1 MAEYITKKA
10 AINAVENAPIEL
22 SQSEWKEIEEAINA
36 VPAAD
41 VVPVVYCKDCKY
53 ADTERRNATE
63 KRYFNSILFCR
74 NSNLCDDKP
83 LAMWPD
89 DFCSYGERRDGGE
102 DND

>member
-1 MAEYITKKA
+1 MAEYINREAALHAILGEPTESHYPSWYAERIKA
-10 AINAVENAPIEL
+10 L
-22 SQSEWKEIEEAINA
+22 
-36 VPAAD
+36 PAAD

-74 NSNLCDDKP
+74 NSNLCGDEL

-89 DFCSYGERRDGGE
+89 DFCSYGERMDGGA